1 MIFTKDILDFLFAQ
15 YVIYVLHSA
24 CLDGLY
30 SVITCAPLIGCDA
43 RGDDHVMTL
52 SCSDFYTFFPFF
64 LSPLTSSEEL
74 QVPQGRVACIFSE
87 LLVL

>member
-64 LSPLTSSEEL
+64 CPHSRHLRNFKFLKE
-74 QVPQGRVACIFSE
+74 G
-87 LLVL
+87 